1 MKKTKI
7 VAVSYLNTKPL
18 LYGLLRSELAA
29 QIELDLQIPSE
40 CARRLKSG
48 EADIGLVPVAIIPE
62 LQNPHI
68 ISEYCIGTK
77 GTVRT
82 VCLYSEVPI
91 EQVERVFLDYHSR
104 TSVELT
110 KILLRD
116 YWKLSPELI
125 PATTGFEGEIKGR
138 TAGLVIGDRAIE
150 VESRFPYIY
159 DLGEAWF
166 AYTGLPFVFA
176 AWVSEGPV
184 SGDFL
189 DAFNA
194 ALERGL
200 NALPDLKYL
209 LPAPVEGFDLHAY
222 FTQNISYEL
231 DEPKLKALKIFLS
244 ELGVS
249 KFPVFELRA
258 MQAVG

>member
-18 LYGLLRSELAA
+18 LYGLLRSKIAG

-62 LQNPHI
+62 LHDPHI

-116 YWKLSPELI
+116 YWKLSPELV
-125 PATTGFEGEIKGR
+125 PATAGFERRIGGR

-150 VESRFPYIY
+150 VESNFPFVY
-159 DLGEAWF
+159 DLGEAWL
-166 AYTGLPFVFA
+166 AHTGLPFVFA
-176 AWVSEGPV
+176 AWVSEGAVAP
-184 SGDFL
+184 DFL
-189 DAFNA
+189 QVFNE
-194 ALERGL
+194 ALEAGMS
-200 NALPDLKYL
+200 ALPDLKYL
-209 LPAPVEGFDLHAY
+209 LPSPVPGFDLHAY

-231 DEPKLKALKIFLS
+231 DEPKLKALKLFLS
-244 ELGVS
+244 ELGAS
-249 KFPVFELRA
+249 KYPVFELRA
-258 MQAVG
+258 EQTVG